1 MKVAFLV
8 IMVIL
13 GLVFG
18 SFACCQMWRIYYK
31 NNKKKELGKWSVCLE
46 CGHKL
51 RWWENIP
58 VISWLI
64 LRGKCSKCGKKIGWV
79 EILSEIGLGVVFFTT
94 GWYFYDKIDIAYGIN
109 GFSFETIMV
118 ILKMV
123 VLLITITLMWILLLY
138 DAKWGELP
146 VAVLG
151 ATNVFAL
158 MFLGLRISEWWNGGA
173 EVDLLGVV
181 EAVGILAGLYYLL
194 YFFSKEKF
202 VGGGDWILCLAI
214 AIILGNWFLALVVL
228 FLSNILA
235 SVFGIG
241 AMIFLKKGRKS
252 QIAFGPFLVIAFITT
267 FVLQD
272 LILKLMIIV

>member
-1 MKVAFLV
+1 MMKVAFLV

-138 DAKWGELP
+138 DIKWQEMP
-146 VAVLG
+146 VGILIAV
-151 ATNVFAL
+151 NVFAVV
-158 MFLGLRISEWWNGGA
+158 FLGLRIVGG
-173 EVDLLGVV
+173 ERVDFLGVI

-252 QIAFGPFLVIAFITT
+252 QIAFGPFLVIAFIIT

>member
-138 DAKWGELP
+138 DIKWQEMP
-146 VAVLG
+146 VGILIAV
-151 ATNVFAL
+151 NVFAVV
-158 MFLGLRISEWWNGGA
+158 FLGLRIVGG
-173 EVDLLGVV
+173 ERVDFLGVI

-252 QIAFGPFLVIAFITT
+252 QIAFGPFLVIAFIIT